1 MAQKPD
7 KTPLLDQQLCFAI
20 YSTSLAM
27 SKVYRPLLDKLGVTY
42 PQYLVLMALW
52 NQDRVTVS
60 EIGHQVFLDSATLT
74 PLLKRME
81 TAGLLQRAR
90 SAQDERQVIV
100 SLTPAGRE
108 MQKEAKEIMSSV
120 LCATQ
125 CSMEEAAALKDQL
138 VALRNN
144 LEKSMQSS
152 K

>member
-1 MAQKPD
+1 
-7 KTPLLDQQLCFAI
+7 
-20 YSTSLAM
+20 
-27 SKVYRPLLDKLGVTY
+27 
-42 PQYLVLMALW
+42 
-52 NQDRVTVS
+52 
-60 EIGHQVFLDSATLT
+60 
-74 PLLKRME
+74 ME

-108 MQKEAKEIMSSV
+108 MQKEAKEIMSSI

-125 CSMEEAAALKDQL
+125 CSMEEAAALKNQL